1 MSEMMHTSN
10 ANIEAKLEALMQQ
23 LQSNTLQ
30 GGTAP
35 TDAFEAEEE
44 VISIDRSFALQPEA
58 FSSGSSGSSSNSGS
72 DSQDEEDSTA
82 KDATAKAETLAMT
95 KEEDDI

>member
-58 FSSGSSGSSSNSGS
+58 FRV
-72 DSQDEEDSTA
+72 A
-82 KDATAKAETLAMT
+82 VVAAAATAAVTHRTRRTLPPKMLLP
-95 KEEDDI
+95 KPRLWR